1 MVTDRMVMDIPRRI
15 GMELR
20 LRKLP
25 PVLLSSYETS
35 LSALFGIGFTVK
47 KSTFGSILWVEKATK
62 NKKIDGEPGKT

>member
-25 PVLLSSYETS
+25 PVLLSSYEAS
-35 LSALFGIGFTVK
+35 LSVLCEIGFTIK
-47 KSTFGSILWVEKATK
+47 KYMFGSILWVE
-62 NKKIDGEPGKT
+62 